1 MTTFEYGLEE
11 INYLKKDKYL
21 KKYIEEIGF
30 IKRKV
35 FKSPFESIINTI
47 ISQQISNKAFESIW
61 QKFKN
66 QFPIVNPVV
75 IINTNEEII
84 RKCGISYRKIG
95 YIKKIAKMI
104 IDGEISLD
112 KIQKTED
119 NEAIDMLV
127 SLPGIGRWSAQM
139 ILIFGYQRKNII
151 SFMDLVIIRAM
162 KHIYKKKEITKEF
175 FELISKKYSP
185 YSTIAS
191 FYLWEVG
198 NNLK

>member
-1 MTTFEYGLEE
+1 MT
-11 INYLKKDKYL
+11 
-21 KKYIEEIGF
+21 
-30 IKRKV
+30 
-35 FKSPFESIINTI
+35 
-47 ISQQISNKAFESIW
+47 
-61 QKFKN
+61 KFKN
-66 QFPIVNPVV
+66 QFPIVNPLV

-84 RKCGISYRKIG
+84 RKCGIGYRKIG

-104 IDGEISLD
+104 IDDEISLD
-112 KIQKTED
+112 KIQKAED

-175 FELISKKYSP
+175 FELTSKRYSP